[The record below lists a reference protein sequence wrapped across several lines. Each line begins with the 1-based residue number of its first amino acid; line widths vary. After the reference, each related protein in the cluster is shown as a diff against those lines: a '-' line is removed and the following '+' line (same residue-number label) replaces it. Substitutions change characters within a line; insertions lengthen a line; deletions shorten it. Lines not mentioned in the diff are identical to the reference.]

1 MHADPGNAILA
12 PMLTATLLL
21 ALLAVLVLILV
32 RRTHLS
38 LLATVASLIGACL
51 ILIWLQE
58 TGLWPGT
65 SGPLTPMRPPVGMV
79 QER

>member
-1 MHADPGNAILA
+1 MAS
-12 PMLTATLLL
+12 MLTAALLL
-21 ALLAVLVLILV
+21 ALLIVLVLIVV
-32 RRTHLS
+32 RRRHLS

-65 SGPLTPMRPPVGMV
+65 AGPLTPLRPPVGIV
-79 QER
+79 PER